1 MKFAAIFVSIFVALI
16 AALWI
21 AFVRAPPPHEVCA
34 RKADILR
41 AEAGDDHGD
50 AVERLLDQY
59 RLGCRKQAEALLKLR
74 GKLVYARHAK
84 CVRAA
89 RTLSDAER
97 CGG

>member
-1 MKFAAIFVSIFVALI
+1 MKLAATFVTLFLALL

-21 AFVRAPPPHEVCA
+21 AFVRAPPPHEVCQ

-41 AEAGDDHGD
+41 AEAGNEHGE

-59 RLGCRKQAEALLKLR
+59 RLGCRKQAEALLQLR

-84 CVRAA
+84 CVMAA
-89 RTLSDAER
+89 RTLSEAER
-97 CGG
+97 CG